1 MRMDDRIMKNK
12 TALEIANKYNRSV
25 SELLLRWA
33 LYHKF
38 AIIPKSSKTER
49 QLVNLRVMD
58 FDLGED

>member
-12 TALEIANKYNRSV
+12 TALEIADKHKRSV

-33 LYHKF
+33 LHHKF
-38 AIIPKSSKTER
+38 AIIPKSSKSER